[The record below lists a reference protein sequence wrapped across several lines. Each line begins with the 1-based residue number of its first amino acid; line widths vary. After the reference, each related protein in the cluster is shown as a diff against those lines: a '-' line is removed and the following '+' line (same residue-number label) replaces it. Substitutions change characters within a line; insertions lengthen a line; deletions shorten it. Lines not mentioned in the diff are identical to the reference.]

1 MDFSQVQIWFLLAGL
16 GLFLFGMFILEEAL
30 KGLVGRSFKLFL
42 RKYTK
47 RPFQAILAGTA
58 ATAVLQSSAMVI
70 LLVMSLAGAGVI
82 GLESGIGMIMGANL
96 GTTATGWIVSL
107 IGFQFKIS
115 SFVFPLIAIGG
126 IGSVF
131 VKNDKWLQIFRFL
144 LGFSLMFLGL
154 DYMKNGFESF
164 AANAD
169 LSFLEGK
176 NFLLFILTGAI
187 LSAGI
192 QSSSGAMMIFL
203 SSLAAGV
210 ITLEQGFYLVIG
222 ADVGTTITAIIGT
235 FGGNSIRRKVGWA
248 QFVYNFI
255 TAIIGVFLVG
265 LLGAFIK
272 EVVGISEPTIALVMF
287 HSLFNLVGIIL
298 TLPFLKYF
306 TKMINKII
314 PTVEDTKAKYLMLVN
329 PEETVAAIEALE
341 KESVIFIHIAMEVN
355 SPFFNQTA
363 VKIPEPD
370 EGYFELKEYEA
381 EVVDFYMKVLQRPL
395 DKSEVNKVNQLN
407 GVFRNA
413 TLSAKDLKDVRVNLE
428 ALKESG
434 SDHLFDFHK
443 KICEN
448 QNKLYGEIR
457 QLLHHIEKISAR
469 EIDQLDILQ
478 MNYHREE
485 TQMLQRIF
493 NESKHRDVDMPSLLN
508 MIREINNSNEA
519 LLNSLQ
525 HLTEL
530 KKITS
535 P

>member
-1 MDFSQVQIWFLLAGL
+1 MDLSEVKIWYLFAGL
-16 GLFLFGMFILEEAL
+16 GLFLFGMFLLEEAL
-30 KGLVGRSFKLFL
+30 KGLVGRPFKIFL

-47 RPFQAILAGTA
+47 RPFQAVLAGTA
-58 ATAVLQSSAMVI
+58 ATSVLQSSAMVI

-115 SFVFPLIAIGG
+115 SFVFPLVAIGG

-131 VKNDKWLQIFRFL
+131 IKNDKWQQIFRFL

-154 DYMKNGFESF
+154 DYMKSGFESF
-164 AANAD
+164 AANVD
-169 LSFLEGK
+169 LGFLEGK
-176 NFLLFILTGAI
+176 NFLLFVLTGAL

-210 ITLEQGFYLVIG
+210 ITLDQGFYLVIG

-235 FGGNSIRRKVGWA
+235 IGGNSIRKKVGWA
-248 QFVYNFI
+248 QFVYNVL

-265 LLGAFIK
+265 ILGVFIK
-272 EVVGISEPTIALVMF
+272 EILGISEPTIALVMF

-298 TLPFLKYF
+298 TLPFLTYF
-306 TKMINKII
+306 TRLIDRII
-314 PTVEDTKAKYLMLVN
+314 PTVEDNLAKQIMLIN
-329 PEETVAAIEALE
+329 PEETTAAIEALE
-341 KESVIFIHIAMEVN
+341 RESILFVRKAIQVN
-355 SPFFNQTA
+355 SPFFNVEA
-363 VKIPEPD
+363 EKVPEPD
-370 EGYFELKEYEA
+370 EGYFELKKYEA
-381 EVVDFYMKVLQRPL
+381 EIVDFYMKVLQRSLSPQ
-395 DKSEVNKVNQLN
+395 EVNKVNQLI

-413 TLSAKDLKDVRVNLE
+413 TLSAKDLKDVRFNLE
-428 ALKESG
+428 QIRDTG
-434 SDHLFDFHK
+434 SDHLFEFHQR
-443 KICEN
+443 ICSN
-448 QNKLYGEIR
+448 QLRIYSEVSG
-457 QLLHHIEKISAR
+457 LLEHMDSWTIEMINQ
-469 EIDQLDILQ
+469 IDVLQ
-478 MNYHREE
+478 MNFYREE
-485 TQMLQRIF
+485 TQSLQLIF

-525 HLTEL
+525 HLSEL
-530 KKITS
+530 KTIDL

>member
-1 MDFSQVQIWFLLAGL
+1 MDLSEVKIWFLLAGL
-16 GLFLFGMFILEEAL
+16 GLFLFGMYLLEDAL
-30 KGLVGRSFKLFL
+30 KGLVGRSFKIFL

-47 RPFQAILAGTA
+47 RPFQAVLAGTA
-58 ATAVLQSSAMVI
+58 ATSVLQSSAMVI

-115 SFVFPLIAIGG
+115 SFVFPLVAIGG

-131 VKNDKWLQIFRFL
+131 VKNDKWQQFFRFI
-144 LGFSLMFLGL
+144 LGFSFMFLGL
-154 DYMKNGFESF
+154 DYMKSGFESF
-164 AANAD
+164 AANVD

-176 NFLLFILTGAI
+176 NFLLFVLTGAL

-210 ITLEQGFYLVIG
+210 ITLEQGYYLVIG

-235 FGGNSIRRKVGWA
+235 IGGNSIRRKVGWA
-248 QFVYNFI
+248 QFVYNFL

-265 LLGAFIK
+265 ILDHFIRAILGVI
-272 EVVGISEPTIALVMF
+272 EPTIALVMF

-298 TLPFLKYF
+298 TLPFLKQF
-306 TKMINKII
+306 TRLINRII
-314 PTVEDTKAKYLMLVN
+314 PTVEDKKAKYVMLVN
-329 PEETVAAIEALE
+329 PEDTATSIEALE
-341 KESVIFIHIAMEVN
+341 KEAVIFVQAAMEVN
-355 SPFFNQTA
+355 SPFFDS
-363 VKIPEPD
+363 KSPKLPEPD
-370 EGYFELKEYEA
+370 EGYFELKAYES
-381 EVVDFYMKVLQRPL
+381 EIVDFYMRVLQCSL
-395 DKSEVNKVNQLN
+395 DKQEANKVNQLI

-413 TLSAKDLKDVRVNLE
+413 TLSAKDLKDVRINLE
-428 ALKESG
+428 QLKDTG
-434 SDHLFDFHK
+434 SDHLYDFYN
-443 KICEN
+443 KICNN
-448 QNKLYGEIR
+448 QQKLYAEVR
-457 QLLHHIEKISAR
+457 QLLQHFDRMSVR
-469 EIDQLDILQ
+469 EIDQLDVLQ
-478 MNYHREE
+478 MNFHREGTE
-485 TQMLQRIF
+485 SLNRIF
-493 NESKHRDVDMPSLLN
+493 NESMHRDIDMPSLLN

-525 HLTEL
+525 HLSEL
-530 KKITS
+530 KLITL

>member
-1 MDFSQVQIWFLLAGL
+1 MDFAEVKIWYLFAGL
-16 GLFLFGMFILEEAL
+16 GLFLFGMFLLEEAL
-30 KGLVGRSFKLFL
+30 KSLVGRSFKIFL

-47 RPFQAILAGTA
+47 KPLQAIFAGTA
-58 ATAVLQSSAMVI
+58 ATSVLQSSAVVI

-107 IGFQFKIS
+107 VGFQFEIS
-115 SFVFPLIAIGG
+115 AFVFPMIALGG

-131 VKNDKWLQIFRFL
+131 IKNEKWQQAFRFI

-154 DYMKNGFESF
+154 DYMKSGFESF
-164 AANAD
+164 AANVD

-176 NFLLFILTGAI
+176 SFLLFVLTGTI

-222 ADVGTTITAIIGT
+222 ADIGTTITAIIGT
-235 FGGNSIRRKVGWA
+235 IGGNSIKRKVGWA
-248 QFVYNFI
+248 QFVYNFL
-255 TAIIGVFLVG
+255 TALVGVFLVG
-265 LLGAFIK
+265 IIGDFIHHQLGIQ
-272 EVVGISEPTIALVMF
+272 EPTIALVMF
-287 HSLFNLVGIIL
+287 HSLFNLIGIIL
-298 TLPFLKYF
+298 TLPFLSYF
-306 TKMINKII
+306 TKLINRII
-314 PTVEDTKAKYLMLVN
+314 PTSEDNLAKHIILIN
-329 PEETVAAIEALE
+329 PDDATAAIDGLE
-341 KESVIFIHIAMEVN
+341 KEAIVFVKKAIQVN
-355 SPFFNQTA
+355 SPFFDLTTDR
-363 VKIPEPD
+363 VPEPD
-370 EGYFELKEYEA
+370 EGYFELKKYEA
-381 EVVDFYMKVLQRPL
+381 EVVDFYMKVLQRKL
-395 DKSEVNKVNQLN
+395 ESSEVNKINQVI

-428 ALKESG
+428 QIRDTG

-448 QNKLYGEIR
+448 QLRIYSEVNR
-457 QLLHHIEKISAR
+457 LLDHLDADLMISINQ
-469 EIDQLDILQ
+469 IDVLQ
-478 MNYHREE
+478 MNFYREE
-485 TQMLQRIF
+485 TQSLQQIF

-508 MIREINNSNEA
+508 MIREVNNSNEA

-525 HLTEL
+525 HLAEMNRAIL
-530 KKITS
+530 